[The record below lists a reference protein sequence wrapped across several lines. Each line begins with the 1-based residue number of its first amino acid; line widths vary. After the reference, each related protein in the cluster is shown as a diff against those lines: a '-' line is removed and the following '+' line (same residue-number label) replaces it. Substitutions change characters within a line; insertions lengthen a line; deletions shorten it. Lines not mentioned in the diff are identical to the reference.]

1 LLSFTSG
8 LGRSE
13 ADNTAY
19 SDGADARVT
28 RLDVTCITMMGM
40 SETRPG
46 RWIGYSTG
54 PGGKDHLE
62 PDVRAFVEQREREL
76 AERRGRLLCEV
87 QVRVYESDVPH
98 DANMWV
104 SFPPGA
110 LLRPDSDPAEIAA
123 AVERA
128 RQALAGW
135 R

>member
-1 LLSFTSG
+1 
-8 LGRSE
+8 
-13 ADNTAY
+13 
-19 SDGADARVT
+19 
-28 RLDVTCITMMGM
+28 M

-87 QVRVYESDVPH
+87 QVRVYERDVP
-98 DANMWV
+98 DDSNMGV

-110 LLRPDSDPAEIAA
+110 VLGPDSDENAIAA
-123 AVERA
+123 AVQRA
-128 RQALAGW
+128 QHALARW

>member
-1 LLSFTSG
+1 
-8 LGRSE
+8 
-13 ADNTAY
+13 
-19 SDGADARVT
+19 
-28 RLDVTCITMMGM
+28 M

-62 PDVRAFVEQREREL
+62 PGARAFVEQREREL

-87 QVRVYESDVPH
+87 QVRVYERDVP
-98 DANMWV
+98 DDSSMWV

-110 LLRPDSDPAEIAA
+110 VLGPDSDEAAIAT

-128 RQALAGW
+128 RQALGRW

>member
-1 LLSFTSG
+1 
-8 LGRSE
+8 
-13 ADNTAY
+13 
-19 SDGADARVT
+19 
-28 RLDVTCITMMGM
+28 M

-62 PDVRAFVEQREREL
+62 PGARAFVEQREREL

-87 QVRVYESDVPH
+87 QVRVYERDVP
-98 DANMWV
+98 DDGNMWV

-110 LLRPDSDPAEIAA
+110 VLGPDSDDAAIAA

-128 RQALAGW
+128 RRALARW